1 MKEQVEPNIENSLKE
16 LKLQIDKID
25 STEYKTF
32 VEKLL
37 EIIQEINIKEEKLDA
52 LIEKRNE
59 LQELKNQLR
68 RFLP

>member
-37 EIIQEINIKEEKLDA
+37 EIIKIYIK
-52 LIEKRNE
+52 
-59 LQELKNQLR
+59 
-68 RFLP
+68 